1 MQQFRMDRGL
11 LNSFI
16 LFLLLL
22 LAAAFVLLRI
32 DFLPEKELQ
41 ISGQHG
47 EMRLAFWYPNTSAPL
62 SLDAEW
68 LGFPDQLLSPEEVE
82 RNLASSVPIRFPDV
96 WQPPKPRRHVMTYT
110 LMLKRIPQGAALGL
124 KIPEIKNSFRLFL
137 NDREIASGGFASD
150 DLDQHEAYFGDRIV
164 RLGVLPENAR
174 LTLQV
179 SNFGHNRGGVHD
191 NPVLATDEFWTDYYR
206 FNILVECVVI
216 SLAVIAGFL
225 ILLEFYLVPEHR
237 ELLWFSLF
245 SLVLAGYIGTSGL
258 GGFATLMPGFPWQIA
273 VRMEYIGFAA
283 AIPLFLNWLAS
294 LYKEDLHCKAI
305 RWLSWI
311 SLGMTAFVLLTPSSL
326 FTGLLYPMLI
336 FMCVS
341 IGVSAWAMVR
351 LVIRNRSGIRILV
364 VGALALICGILHD
377 LLLFI
382 ELVHGRNLLGLGV
395 LVFLVC
401 QLGFLTFYRTQE
413 QLRILDLNKNLNE
426 VTEELEGR
434 IRWRTEELEIRAEE
448 LERRREEAN
457 SLLRHDELT
466 GLLNRHHFLELIE
479 RRIERMPRLSYSLII
494 IDIDRYKL
502 IVDQHGREFAEG
514 LLREMADYLRQLCG
528 SYFDRIPARYG
539 GDEFIIWLGRC
550 SVEQAEELAKVIRKE
565 VTAMRFPVKIQSQ
578 KNTQVQTT
586 AELKTENFYR
596 CTVSTGVA
604 SAAPSRKEET
614 PPALHALL
622 ARAADAV
629 HRNRHL
635 SRNPSSAMDREV

>member
-16 LFLLLL
+16 LFFLLL

-47 EMRLAFWYPNTSAPL
+47 QMRLAFWYPNTSAPL
-62 SLDAEW
+62 ALDAEW

-124 KIPEIKNSFRLFL
+124 KIPEIKNSFRLFVD
-137 NDREIASGGFASD
+137 DREVATGGFTSD

-164 RLGVLPENAR
+164 SLGMLPENAR

-179 SNFGHNRGGVHD
+179 SNFGHSRGGVHGA
-191 NPVLATDEFWTDYYR
+191 PVLATDTHWTGYYR

-216 SLAVIAGFL
+216 SLALIAGFL
-225 ILLEFYLVPEHR
+225 ILLEFYLVPEHK

-258 GGFATLMPGFPWQIA
+258 GGFATLMPGFPWQLA
-273 VRMEYIGFAA
+273 VRMEYVGFVA
-283 AIPLFLNWLAS
+283 AIPLFINWLAA
-294 LYKEDLHCKAI
+294 LYKDDIQCRAVN
-305 RWLSWI
+305 WLSWA
-311 SLGMTAFVLLTPSSL
+311 SLGMTLFVLLTPGSL

-336 FMCVS
+336 FLCLS
-341 IGVSAWAMVR
+341 LGVATWAMVR

-364 VGALALICGILHD
+364 LGALALILGILHD
-377 LLLFI
+377 LLIFM
-382 ELVHGRNLLGLGV
+382 ELAQGKKLLGLGV

-413 QLRILDLNKNLNE
+413 QLRILDLNKSLNE
-426 VTEELEGR
+426 ATQELESR
-434 IRWRTEELEIRAEE
+434 IHWRTEELEVRTEE
-448 LERRREEAN
+448 LERRKEEAN
-457 SLLRHDELT
+457 GLLRHDELT

-479 RRIERMPRLSYSLII
+479 RRIERMPRLSYSLIV

-514 LLREMADYLRQLCG
+514 LLREMADFLRQWCG
-528 SYFDRIPARYG
+528 TYFDRIPARYG

-550 SVEQAEELAKVIRKE
+550 TAEQAEELAKMIRKE
-565 VTAMRFPVKIQSQ
+565 AAGMRLPIKVTAQGSAGVKPD
-578 KNTQVQTT
+578 T
-586 AELKTENFYR
+586 FYR
-596 CTVSTGVA
+596 FTVSTGVA
-604 SAAPSRKEET
+604 SVSTYSKDEAP
-614 PPALHALL
+614 PGLHALL

-635 SRNPSSAMDREV
+635 SRNPAAAAANREV